1 MFKSRSYKTK
11 AILKYNKI
19 YYKTNDLTKEL
30 KTIKKFIDNP
40 EYSFVKKVNNFEY
53 KDESVNNVFINMMV
67 DIEFSQKQLDEF
79 ASKLNEFM
87 KSNYKLFYK
96 NFEKTLRLTSTPS
109 ITSVVKMFD
118 NFELEDKKEKDDDGS
133 CGYGENTYDDDI

>member
-11 AILKYNKI
+11 IINRYNKI
-19 YYKTNDLTKEL
+19 YYRTSDLTKEL
-30 KTIKKFIDNP
+30 KSIKSFIDNP

-53 KDESVNNVFINMMV
+53 KDEGVNNVFINMMV
-67 DIEFSQKQLDEF
+67 DIEFNQKQLDEF
-79 ASKLNEFM
+79 TSKLNEFL

-96 NFEKTLRLTSTPS
+96 NFEKTLRLTST
-109 ITSVVKMFD
+109 TSLIHLFD
-118 NFELEDKKEKDDDGS
+118 NIKLEDKKEKDDGS